1 MGYSSFMPVLETEC
15 IVSASSTTCT
25 YTQVAPFET
34 YDPGIVMG
42 LAFLTLILVATFVRN
57 VFYR

>member
-1 MGYSSFMPVLETEC
+1 MGYSCFMPVVIEDC
-15 IVSASSTTCT
+15 VIGVASSTCT
-25 YTQVAPFET
+25 YTQVAPLET

-42 LAFLTLILVATFVRN
+42 IAFLIVILVATFVRN